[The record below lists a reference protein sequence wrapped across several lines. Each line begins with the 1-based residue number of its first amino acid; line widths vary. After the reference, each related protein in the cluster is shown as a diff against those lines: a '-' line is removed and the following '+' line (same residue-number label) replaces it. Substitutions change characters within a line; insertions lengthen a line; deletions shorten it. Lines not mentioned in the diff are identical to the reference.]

1 MAKRQ
6 GGLGR
11 DFYSLLD
18 DNMMESKQDSKTTL
32 KVSRISPRGDQPRKN
47 FDENALQLLAD
58 SIREHGVIQPI
69 IVREMDGIGE
79 NYEIIAGERRWRASR
94 LAGLDEIPAVIMT
107 GDDLKVAE
115 VSLIENV
122 QRKDLNPIEEALA
135 YRALIERFGLKQE
148 EVAAQAGKSR
158 SAVANMLRLLELPDE
173 ILEFVQAD
181 RLSMGH
187 ARALLGLVDDEQ
199 MVPLAEMTMQKELS
213 VREVES
219 LVRKYNAKTEEIP
232 DEIDTSN
239 AATQR
244 RVYMKELEGRM
255 RTTLGRKVK
264 IHETARKRTV
274 EFTYEDDED
283 LENLIKSL
291 VGEQIFD

>member
-6 GGLGR
+6 SGLGR

-18 DNMMESKQDSKTTL
+18 DNMMESKQDSKTSI

-47 FDENALQLLAD
+47 FDETALQLLAD

-69 IVREMDGIGE
+69 IVREVEGLDD
-79 NYEIIAGERRWRASR
+79 NYEIIAGERRWRASK

-115 VSLIENV
+115 VALIENV
-122 QRKDLNPIEEALA
+122 QRKDLNSIEEAMA

-148 EVAAQAGKSR
+148 EVAQQAGKSR

-173 ILEFVQAD
+173 ILEFVRDD

-187 ARALLGLVDDEQ
+187 ARALLGLEDEDQ
-199 MVPLAEMTMQKELS
+199 MIPLAEMTMAKELS
-213 VREVES
+213 VREVEA
-219 LVRKYNAKTEEIP
+219 LVRKHNAVTEPIP
-232 DEIDTSN
+232 DNVPAEVM
-239 AATQR
+239 QR
-244 RVYMKELEGRM
+244 QIYMKELEGKM
-255 RTTLGRKVK
+255 RTTLGRRVK
-264 IHETARKRTV
+264 IHETGRKHTV

-283 LENLIKSL
+283 LENLLKRL
-291 VGEQIFD
+291 VGESIFD

>member
-69 IVREMDGIGE
+69 IVREVDGLGE

-173 ILEFVQAD
+173 ILELVQD
-181 RLSMGH
+181 ERLPMGH
-187 ARALLGLVDDEQ
+187 ARALLGLEDDEQ
-199 MVPLAEMTMQKELS
+199 MLPLAEMTINKELS
-213 VREVES
+213 VREVEA
-219 LVRKYNAKTEEIP
+219 LVRKYNAKAEDIP
-232 DEIDTSN
+232 QDTSN
-239 AATQR
+239 TATQR
-244 RVYMKELEGRM
+244 RVYMKELEGRI

-264 IHETARKRTV
+264 IHETARKKTV

-283 LENLIKSL
+283 LENLLKSL